1 MRTAFRGC
9 LAILGVLPLMA
20 GSAGVA
26 TSETSPGEG
35 RERARLAQERASG
48 LTRAGAARISAES
61 RGVIREPAV
70 EAAPRSSA
78 TPSVSEQSVQDS
90 SPSPPTG
97 YSFVSYEGEMPRQRI
112 EGEVDTGGER
122 PRMDLDWLGAETSL
136 EMLSDQAAA
145 AGRDWSFGWIR
156 LAGAATVNDLAQA
169 LQGTGARIVGFSG
182 ALVRARLPGD
192 QARLQAIAALP
203 EVDGLGALPPERK
216 LAREL
221 ATPSPDASLQEAT
234 PVFITLMTGDPEARW
249 REALQD
255 LGAEVGR
262 FDPDIRVYAAN
273 VPEARLEAIAAA
285 DFVLALQPI
294 GIVESVLDTAVPAM
308 GADALRSYEG
318 APGLFSGIGGDSVPI
333 GVMDSGLNINHPD
346 IASNRESVCGANFS
360 LDLGFFGFGG
370 TSESED
376 LWIDANEHGTQVTGV
391 ILGNGYVEPR
401 FAGMAPSVRHVRFA
415 KVLNTSGVGFGD
427 GVGRAMDFL
436 ARPTECAEAASPSLP
451 VKPLIVNMSL
461 SDSSREFEGRDVDER
476 KLDSVVWSH
485 RQLYVVA
492 QSNDGIN
499 GFSDFASAKNSLA
512 VGAVLDSGDIA
523 SFSSHGPTFDG
534 RLAPQVVAS
543 GVGIHSA
550 RGDGSRGGYIGVNGT
565 SFSSPAVAGV
575 AALLMDAVPAF
586 REQPALTRARLMAGA
601 IRPDP
606 WLEAAAAFPATNT
619 DGPGRLHAQ
628 YGLGKVSALTS
639 VLNRDRADGWTGG
652 AAVSELRD
660 GQYAYQD
667 ILVPE
672 GAGRLDLVL
681 AWDEPPTDTIGSAVL
696 NDLDLWLDRD
706 GDCGGVACGE
716 HVSSSRVDNVEW
728 IILRNPQP
736 GVYRAK
742 VAAHRIYT
750 APPRAALAWTVI
762 RGASTPS
769 LEIEVASSALE
780 GGREQEVALTL
791 GSDAY
796 VAAGTR
802 LHIDCR
808 DAGGPSGCDQVRIH
822 TLEVTRQDGLTVD
835 LSSELEPPE
844 PEAPGPGTPA
854 LPGPETPAL
863 PGQEPIDASPVPLGS
878 SIPLGEVSVGEAR
891 DIKLRVSYT
900 GEPDTARLYF
910 TASAW
915 NAGAASVSVGLGAG
929 SRSPSGVADRPLN
942 DDFLSAAPIGGQAG
956 SVALDLL
963 PATPEPGEPLFTS
976 RRGRPA
982 GSVWYAWTA
991 PADGPVHFDIP
1002 PGTDRGDMRNDRI
1015 DIYRG
1020 DRIAA
1025 LDHIAS
1031 GQWGS
1036 TFFAE
1041 QGQTYRIRVSK
1052 DARGAALELRWSK
1065 EGRPANDNLSE
1076 ASPIE
1081 GPAGMVHGNNRG
1093 ATLEPG
1099 EWFGFAAATTWY
1111 RWTAPGDGLWLFQ
1124 SEEPRRV
1131 FVFEK
1136 GATASGVFEKDLFP
1150 GDTTAESIPRL
1161 RLVSGFPLER
1171 SVVNAGA
1178 GREYLIAVAEP
1189 TAYSSGGSYPLR
1201 WSPLP
1206 FVLRAPNDDIAGAE
1220 PIESALSSEHL
1231 IAVDPLATV
1240 EPGEPAESGV
1250 RTNWWVWE
1258 APEDGLYTWS
1268 LTDPGG
1274 LSLSIFPTHSR
1285 LRVTVFTGSSTE
1297 DLRLVAESR
1306 MDAEPS
1312 DFVFEAV
1319 GGQRYWIAAGF
1330 STGDLS
1336 AYSIPG
1342 AAANI
1347 VWGPTPGN
1355 DRISS
1360 AAPLSGATGSTT
1372 GSNRFATMEPSERI
1386 GPLGQSSLWW
1396 RYRAPA
1402 SGWYRFRIDEPF
1414 APWVLAV
1421 YRETLRGLGPLEFV
1435 RSSHQPEGLE
1445 SYARSSHQP
1454 EGLES
1459 YAIEVV
1465 FFAEA
1470 GAGYRIRLGSRGGG
1484 SGGEFTLLWEESEA
1498 PVWLKYVGSL
1508 ADGDLDAQGNPV
1520 AVRSPASLALN
1531 GRGTV
1536 LYVASRLGLQAFE
1549 RDSRTGNLT
1558 LLQELGDYDLEDST
1572 LIWDRHRAAL
1582 YVHRCGAWR
1591 RFAPVDGTGRQLRDE
1606 GMLSVTDLSGAA
1618 NCGGDVF
1625 MDSGG
1630 SFIHTVDPMQGQ
1642 LQVLAFDS
1650 PSDLRHVQTVTFAG
1664 LKRALISNGGSHL
1677 YAATN
1682 SSVLAFGRDGETG
1695 ELTRAGETEPGLW
1708 NLQSI
1713 AISSDDRYLF
1723 AFDDNGTR
1731 SNLFQLEDDPA
1742 SPQPVGSLPQFWFPP
1757 RGYLAFDNRC
1767 GGMARRGSPA
1777 VDLFCKDS
1785 AFGVRW
1791 QPENGALAPTDLVAP
1806 WRPDR
1811 FNNPIPD
1818 FGHTRHFAASP
1829 DGRHAYLS
1837 TEEAGLLIFE
1847 RVGVGADGFVRLEM
1861 LSVSPGQ
1868 VGFGPVSSGGCIAVE
1883 NVFIDATHFAVLH
1896 SKWQTRAGPEAQWTD
1911 IEGTETVGELC
1922 AHTPSAPGEYRL
1934 VAEIMID
1941 GETGQYASNILTR

>member
-1 MRTAFRGC
+1 MRTALGSG
-9 LAILGVLPLMA
+9 LTILGVLCLIA

-35 RERARLAQERASG
+35 REKARLTQERASG
-48 LTRAGAARISAES
+48 MTRAAAARISEES
-61 RGVIREPAV
+61 RGALREPAV

-78 TPSVSEQSVQDS
+78 TAAVSEQTVQDS
-90 SPSPPTG
+90 SPSPPAG
-97 YSFVSYEGEMPRQRI
+97 YSFVSYQGEMLRERI
-112 EGEVDTGGER
+112 EGDVGTGPER
-122 PRMDLDWLGAETSL
+122 PPLNLDWLGTETSI

-145 AGRDWSFGWIR
+145 AGRDWSFGWLR
-156 LAGAATVNDLAQA
+156 LAGEATVNDLAQA
-169 LQGTGARIVGFSG
+169 LQGTGARIVGSSG

-203 EVDGLGALPPERK
+203 EVEGLGALPPERK
-216 LAREL
+216 LAQEL
-221 ATPSPDASLQEAT
+221 ATPSPDASLQQT
-234 PVFITLMTGDPEARW
+234 MPVFITLMTGDPEARW
-249 REALQD
+249 RQALED

-273 VPEARLEAIAAA
+273 LPQARLEAIAAA
-285 DFVLALQPI
+285 DFVLAIQPI

-308 GADALRSYEG
+308 GADALRRYDG
-318 APGLFSGIGGDSVPI
+318 APGLFSGIGGASVPI
-333 GVMDSGLNINHPD
+333 GVMDTGLNINHPD

-370 TSESED
+370 TNESED
-376 LWIDANEHGTQVTGV
+376 LWIDAGEHGTAVTGT
-391 ILGNGYVEPR
+391 ILGGGSVEPR
-401 FAGMAPSVRHVRFA
+401 FAGMAPSVRHIRFA
-415 KVLNTSGVGFGD
+415 KVLNSSGFGFGD
-427 GVGRAMDFL
+427 GISRAMDFL

-461 SDSSREFEGRDVDER
+461 GDSSREFEGRGVDER
-476 KLDSVVWSH
+476 KLDSVVWNH

-492 QSNDGIN
+492 QSNEGIN

-523 SFSSHGPTFDG
+523 AFSSHGPTFDG
-534 RLAPQVVAS
+534 RLAPQVVAT
-543 GVGIHSA
+543 GVGIHTP
-550 RGDGSRGGYIGVNGT
+550 RGAGSRAGYTRFNGT

-619 DGPGRLHAQ
+619 GGPGRLHSQ
-628 YGLGKVSALTS
+628 YGLGKVSARTT
-639 VLNRDRADGWTGG
+639 VLNRDRADGWSGG

-667 ILVPE
+667 IPVPE

-706 GDCGGVACGE
+706 GDCGAVACGE

-769 LEIEVASSALE
+769 LEIEVESSALE
-780 GGREQEVALTL
+780 GGREQKLALTL

-822 TLEVTRQDGLTVD
+822 TVEVSRQDGLTVD
-835 LSSELEPPE
+835 LSSELEVPE
-844 PEAPGPGTPA
+844 PDLPA
-854 LPGPETPAL
+854 F
-863 PGQEPIDASPVPLGS
+863 PGQEVIEAAPVPLGS

-891 DIKLRVSYT
+891 GVKLRVSYA

-915 NAGAASVSVGLGAG
+915 NARAASVSVGLGAG
-929 SRSPSGVADRPLN
+929 SRPPSGVTGRPPN
-942 DDFLSAAPIGGQAG
+942 DDFLSAIPIEGGEGAL
-956 SVALDLL
+956 ALDLL

-982 GSVWYAWTA
+982 GSVWYTWTA
-991 PADGPVHFDIP
+991 PYDGPVHFDIP
-1002 PGTDRGDMRNDRI
+1002 PAADRGDMRNDRI

-1025 LDHIAS
+1025 LQEIAS

-1041 QGQTYRIRVSK
+1041 QGRTYRIRVSK
-1052 DARGAALELRWSK
+1052 DGRGAALELRWSK
-1065 EGRPANDNLSE
+1065 GGRPANDNLSE

-1136 GATASGVFEKDLFP
+1136 DATASGVFERDLFP

-1161 RLVSGFPLER
+1161 RLVSSFPLER

-1206 FVLRAPNDDIAGAE
+1206 FVPRAPNDDIAGAE
-1220 PIESALSSEHL
+1220 PIESALSSEQP
-1231 IAVDPLATV
+1231 IVVDPFATV
-1240 EPGEPAESGV
+1240 EPGEPPESGV

-1258 APEDGLYTWS
+1258 APEDGHYTWS
-1268 LTDPGG
+1268 LREPGG
-1274 LSLSIFPTHSR
+1274 LSLLPFSTHSR
-1285 LRVTVFTGSSTE
+1285 LRMTVFTGSSSE

-1312 DFVFEAV
+1312 DFVFEAA

-1355 DRISS
+1355 DRIYS
-1360 AAPLSGATGSTT
+1360 AAPLSGASGSTT

-1396 RYRAPA
+1396 RYQAPA

-1435 RSSHQPEGLE
+1435 RSS
-1445 SYARSSHQP
+1445 RQP

-1459 YAIEVV
+1459 YAIELV

-1470 GAGYRIRLGSRGGG
+1470 GTGYRIRLGSRGGE
-1484 SGGEFTLLWEESEA
+1484 SGGEFTLHWEESEA
-1498 PVWLKYVGSL
+1498 PVWLKFVGSL
-1508 ADGDLDAQGNPV
+1508 ADGDLDAQGTPV
-1520 AVRSPASLALN
+1520 ALSGPAGLALN
-1531 GRGTV
+1531 SRGTV
-1536 LYVASRLGLQAFE
+1536 LYVASRLGLQVFE

-1572 LIWDRHRAAL
+1572 LVWDRHRAAL

-1591 RFAPVDGTGRQLRDE
+1591 RLAATDGTHRQLRDE
-1606 GMLSVTDLSGAA
+1606 GMLSVTDLAGAP
-1618 NCGGDVF
+1618 NCSGDVF

-1650 PSDLRHVQTVTFAG
+1650 PSDLRHVQTASVPG
-1664 LKRALISNGGSHL
+1664 LRRALISNGGGHL
-1677 YAATN
+1677 YAATR
-1682 SSVLAFGRDGETG
+1682 SSVLVFERNEETG
-1695 ELTRAGETEPGLW
+1695 ELTRAGETEPGLR

-1757 RGYLAFDNRC
+1757 RGYFAFDNRC

-1791 QPENGALAPTDLVAP
+1791 QPENGALEPTDLVAP
-1806 WRPDR
+1806 WQPDR
-1811 FNNPIPD
+1811 FDNPIPD

-1847 RVGVGADGFVRLEM
+1847 RVGAGADGFARLEM
-1861 LSVSPGQ
+1861 LSVSPGR

-1883 NVFIDATHFAVLH
+1883 NVFIDATHFTVLH
-1896 SKWQTRAGPEAQWTD
+1896 SEWQTRSGPEAEWTG

-1922 AHTPSAPGEYRL
+1922 AYTPSAPGEYRL

-1941 GETGQYASNILTR
+1941 GETGRYASNILTR

>member
-1 MRTAFRGC
+1 MRTAFRNS
-9 LAILGVLPLMA
+9 LTILGVLCLIA
-20 GSAGVA
+20 ASAGVA
-26 TSETSPGEG
+26 ISETSPGEG
-35 RERARLAQERASG
+35 GEKARLTRERASG
-48 LTRAGAARISAES
+48 MTRAAAARISEES
-61 RGVIREPAV
+61 RAGVREPAV

-78 TPSVSEQSVQDS
+78 TSSVSEQSVQDS

-97 YSFVSYEGEMPRQRI
+97 YSFVSYRGEMPRERI
-112 EGEVDTGGER
+112 EGEVGTGGER
-122 PRMDLDWLGAETSL
+122 PRMDLDWLGTQTSI

-156 LAGAATVNDLAQA
+156 LTGEATANDLAQA
-169 LQGTGARIVGFSG
+169 LQGTGARILGSSG
-182 ALVRARLPGD
+182 VLVRASLPGD
-192 QARLQAIAALP
+192 EALLHAIAALP

-216 LAREL
+216 LAQAL
-221 ATPSPDASLQEAT
+221 ANPSPGASNQEAT
-234 PVFITLMTGDPEARW
+234 PVFITLMTGDPDARW
-249 REALQD
+249 RQALED

-273 VPEARLEAIAAA
+273 LPRARLEAIAEA
-285 DFVLALQPI
+285 DFVLAVQPI

-308 GADALRSYEG
+308 GADALRQYDG
-318 APGLFSGIGGDSVPI
+318 APGLFSGIGGASVPI
-333 GVMDSGLNINHPD
+333 GVMDTGLNINHPD

-376 LWIDANEHGTQVTGV
+376 LWIDAGLHGTAVTGT
-391 ILGNGYVEPR
+391 ILGNGAIEPR

-415 KVLNTSGVGFGD
+415 KVLNSSGFGFGD
-427 GVGRAMDFL
+427 GVSRAMDFL
-436 ARPTECAEAASPSLP
+436 ARPTECAEAANPSLP

-492 QSNDGIN
+492 QSNEGIN

-523 SFSSHGPTFDG
+523 AFSSHGPTSDG
-534 RLAPQVVAS
+534 RLAPQVVAT

-550 RGDGSRGGYIGVNGT
+550 RGGGSRGGHVRFNGT

-606 WLEAAAAFPATNT
+606 WLEDAAAFPATNS
-619 DGPGRLHAQ
+619 DGPGRLHAR
-628 YGLGKVSALTS
+628 YGLGKVSARTS
-639 VLNRDRADGWTGG
+639 VLNRNRADGWAGG

-660 GQYAYQD
+660 GEYAYRD
-667 ILVPE
+667 IRVPE
-672 GAGRLDLVL
+672 GASRLDLVL

-706 GDCGGVACGE
+706 GDCGATACGE

-728 IILRNPQP
+728 IILSNPQP

-762 RGASTPS
+762 RGASTPN
-769 LEIEVASSALE
+769 LEIEADSSPLE
-780 GGREQEVALTL
+780 GGREQELTL
-791 GSDAY
+791 TLDTDAY

-808 DAGGPSGCDQVRIH
+808 DAGGPSGCSQVRIQ
-822 TLEVTRQDGLTVD
+822 TVEVSRRDGLTVD
-835 LSSELEPPE
+835 LSSELE
-844 PEAPGPGTPA
+844 APAPDIPA
-854 LPGPETPAL
+854 F
-863 PGQEPIDASPVPLGS
+863 PGQEVIEAAPVPLGS
-878 SIPLGEVSVGEAR
+878 SIPLGEVSVGESQH
-891 DIKLRVSYT
+891 IKLRVSYG
-900 GEPDTARLYF
+900 GEPGMARLYF

-915 NAGAASVSVGLGAG
+915 NARAASVSVGLGAG
-929 SRSPSGVADRPLN
+929 SRDPSGVADRPPN
-942 DDFLSAAPIGGQAG
+942 DDFLSAIPIQGGEGAL
-956 SVALDLL
+956 ALDLL
-963 PATPEPGEPLFTS
+963 PATPEPGEPLFTA

-982 GSVWYAWTA
+982 GSVWYTWTA

-1002 PGTDRGDMRNDRI
+1002 PATDRGDMRNDRV

-1025 LDHIAS
+1025 LQEIAS

-1041 QGQTYRIRVSK
+1041 QGRTYRIRVSK
-1052 DARGAALELRWSK
+1052 DARGAALELRWA
-1065 EGRPANDNLSE
+1065 EGSRPANDNLSE
-1076 ASPIE
+1076 AIPIE
-1081 GPAGMVHGNNRG
+1081 GPAGMVQGNNRG

-1111 RWTAPGDGLWLFQ
+1111 RWTAPGDGLWLFE
-1124 SEEPRRV
+1124 SDEPRRV

-1136 GATASGVFEKDLFP
+1136 DATESGVFGRDLFP
-1150 GDTTAESIPRL
+1150 GDAAAADGIPRL
-1161 RLVSGFPLER
+1161 RLVSNFPLER

-1206 FVLRAPNDDIAGAE
+1206 FVPRAPNDDIAGAE
-1220 PIESALSSEHL
+1220 PIESALSSEQP
-1231 IAVDPLATV
+1231 IVVDPFATV
-1240 EPGEPAESGV
+1240 EPGEPPESGV

-1258 APEDGLYTWS
+1258 APEDGRYTWS
-1268 LTDPGG
+1268 LAEAGG
-1274 LSLSIFPTHSR
+1274 LSLLPFSTHSR

-1330 STGDLS
+1330 PTGDLS

-1355 DRISS
+1355 DRFYS
-1360 AAPLSGATGSTT
+1360 AAPLSGASGSTT

-1386 GPLGQSSLWW
+1386 GLLGQSSLWW

-1421 YRETLRGLGPLEFV
+1421 YRETLGGSGPLEFV

-1445 SYARSSHQP
+1445 SYA
-1454 EGLES
+1454 
-1459 YAIEVV
+1459 IELV

-1470 GAGYRIRLGSRGGG
+1470 GTGYRIRLGTLGIGF
-1484 SGGEFTLLWEESEA
+1484 GGEFTLHWDESEA

-1508 ADGDLDAQGNPV
+1508 ADGDPDAQGNPV
-1520 AVRSPASLALN
+1520 ALRGPTGLVLN

-1536 LYVASRLGLQAFE
+1536 LYVASQRGLQVFE
-1549 RDSRTGNLT
+1549 RNPATGDLT
-1558 LLQELGDYDLEDST
+1558 LLQELGDHDLEDSS
-1572 LIWDRHRAAL
+1572 LIWDGRRAAL

-1591 RFAPVDGTGRQLRDE
+1591 RLAAVDETHRQLRDE
-1606 GMLSVTDLSGAA
+1606 GILSVTGLSGAP
-1618 NCGGDVF
+1618 NCSGDLF

-1630 SFIHTVDPMQGQ
+1630 SFIHTVDPMLGQ

-1650 PSDLRHVQTVTFAG
+1650 PSELRHVQTTPVPG
-1664 LKRALISNGGSHL
+1664 LRRALISNGGGHL
-1677 YAATN
+1677 YAATH
-1682 SSVLAFGRDGETG
+1682 SSVLVFERDGETG

-1742 SPQPVGSLPQFWFPP
+1742 SPRPAGSLPPFWNPP
-1757 RGYLAFDNRC
+1757 FEYFGFDNRC
-1767 GGMARRGSPA
+1767 GGIPRRGSPA
-1777 VDLFCKDS
+1777 VDLFCKNL

-1791 QPENGALAPTDLVAP
+1791 EPEAGMLAPTDLVAP
-1806 WRPDR
+1806 WQPDR

-1818 FGHTRHFAASP
+1818 FGHTRHFAASS

-1837 TEEAGLLIFE
+1837 TEEAGLLVFE

-1868 VGFGPVSSGGCIAVE
+1868 VGFGPVSSGGCMAVE
-1883 NVFIDATHFAVLH
+1883 DVFIDATHFAVLH
-1896 SKWQTRAGPEAQWTD
+1896 SKWQTRAGPEAEWTD
-1911 IEGTETVGELC
+1911 VEGTETAGELC
-1922 AHTPSAPGEYRL
+1922 AYTPSAPGEYRL
-1934 VAEIMID
+1934 VAEITID
-1941 GETGQYASNILTR
+1941 GETGRYASNILVR